1 MKTNLAVRYRIPMLM
16 AGFISLMSGMY
27 IGLARLGWQLP
38 LPSAQFA
45 LHGPLMVCGFL
56 GTVICLERAV
66 AIGERWAYLAP
77 LASACAVL
85 LLVSDVFIMG
95 GAPSTGAALTVTAS
109 AILVMV
115 SIKIFLKQRELFTFT
130 LLLAALCWLLGCV
143 LWLYGFNLAQVMPWW
158 MGFLVITIVGERLEL
173 SRFLRPSQG
182 SRNLFMLALM
192 LYFAGAIAASKS
204 VVPGFQLLAASLI
217 LMTLWLM
224 RNDIVR
230 HTIKQHGLTR
240 YIAAA
245 LICGYA
251 WLLVA
256 GIIGVSLP
264 QLNAGSSYDA
274 FSHAIFVGFVF
285 SMIFGHAPII
295 FPAVTKIKIPYHP
308 GFYLPL
314 ILLQVSLL
322 LRVAGDFLYAANLR
336 KAGGVLHTITI
347 ILFIAVLA
355 ASVIRNKNKS
365 V

>member
-1 MKTNLAVRYRIPMLM
+1 MKTNLSVRYRIPMLI
-16 AGFISLMSGMY
+16 AGFISLMAGMY

-38 LPSAQFA
+38 ISSAAQFA

-77 LASACAVL
+77 LASACAAL
-85 LLVSDVFIMG
+85 LLI
-95 GAPSTGAALTVTAS
+95 TGAAPDAGAALAVIAS

-115 SIKIFLKQRELFTFT
+115 SIRIFLRQHELFTFT
-130 LLLAALCWLLGCV
+130 LLLAALCWCLGCV
-143 LWLYGFNLAQVMPWW
+143 LWICGFNPAQVMPWW

-182 SRNLFMLALM
+182 SKTLFILTLT
-192 LYFAGAIAASKS
+192 LYFAGAIAASAS
-204 VVPGFQLLAASLI
+204 AVPDFQLLAASLI
-217 LMTLWLM
+217 LMTVWLM

-230 HTIKQHGLTR
+230 HTIRQQGLTR

-251 WLLVA
+251 WLLAA

-264 QLNAGSSYDA
+264 QLHAGSSYDA
-274 FSHAIFVGFVF
+274 FSHAIFLGFVF

-295 FPAVTKIKIPYHP
+295 FPAISKLKIPYHP
-308 GFYLPL
+308 SFYLPL
-314 ILLQVSLL
+314 LLLQASLL
-322 LRVAGDFLYAANLR
+322 LRLSGDFLYAANLR
-336 KAGGVLHTITI
+336 KAGGVLHAVTI
-347 ILFIAVLA
+347 ILFILVLA

-365 V
+365 L